1 MPFQDA
7 TPQTAVSQGVAVPAS
22 PTAAEIYQALSAQR
36 SELIDQREALEDTRQ
51 ELSRQLRQ
59 GTMSEADRAGIDQR
73 IALTDKQIIEK
84 QIAIAEADARV
95 ATAAAVPGATLD
107 PTPPR
112 QNPNDEVFEMFGFTL
127 FICTVLAIPIVMAWT
142 RRIWRRGL
150 NTGALPAEL
159 TDRLGSLERS
169 VDSVALEVERIGEGQ
184 RFVTQL
190 LAERAATAGRLAAAG
205 DDRQV

>member
-1 MPFQDA
+1 MPFQEA
-7 TPQTAVSQGVAVPAS
+7 APQTAVSQSVALPAN

-36 SELIDQREALEDTRQ
+36 SELINQREALEDTRQ

-73 IALTDKQIIEK
+73 ITLTDKQIIEK

-95 ATAAAVPGATLD
+95 ATAAAVPGATVD

-112 QNPNDEVFEMFGFTL
+112 DNGNDAEEMFGFTL
-127 FICTVLAIPIVMAWT
+127 FICTVLAIPIVLAWT
-142 RRIWRRGL
+142 RRLWRKGS
-150 NTGALPAEL
+150 NTGALPGEL

-169 VDSVALEVERIGEGQ
+169 VDSVAVEVERIGEGQ

>member
-1 MPFQDA
+1 MPSQEA
-7 TPQTAVSQGVAVPAS
+7 TPQAAVTQSVVVSENA
-22 PTAAEIYQALSAQR
+22 TAAEIYQALSAQR
-36 SELIDQREALEDTRQ
+36 SELIDQRETLEDTRQ
-51 ELSRQLRQ
+51 DLSRQLRQ
-59 GTMSEADRAGIDQR
+59 GTMSEADRAGLDER
-73 IALTDKQIIEK
+73 IRLTDKQIIEK

-95 ATAAAVPGATLD
+95 ATAAAVPGATVD

-112 QNPNDEVFEMFGFTL
+112 QNDNDAGEMFGFTL
-127 FICTVLAIPIVMAWT
+127 FIATVLAIPVVLAWT
-142 RRIWRRGL
+142 RRLWRKGS
-150 NTGALPAEL
+150 NTGALPVEL

-169 VDSVALEVERIGEGQ
+169 VDSVAVEVERIGEGQ